1 MRTEVSLLN
10 LGEYVARRIG
20 NGQQK
25 TIYLRE
31 TGQKILVTKVEQ

>member
-1 MRTEVSLLN
+1 MRTEISILN
-10 LGEYVARRIG
+10 LGEYVTRRIG

-31 TGQKILVTKVEQ
+31 TGEKILVRKVEE

>member
-10 LGEYVARRIG
+10 LGEFVTRRIG

-31 TGQKILVTKVEQ
+31 TGEKILVTKVEQ